1 MKFTQKVSV
10 GSILEI
16 ISADV
21 IALKYTN
28 RGKEKTT
35 KYVKNVQNIRVCFT
49 LGANLIST
57 SENKMVY
64 MQLINSSGEI
74 IESSE
79 NQIIVNDT
87 ATNITTF
94 SSFDYNN
101 TEMEHC
107 FDWQR
112 HSP

>member
-1 MKFTQKVSV
+1 
-10 GSILEI
+10 
-16 ISADV
+16 
-21 IALKYTN
+21 
-28 RGKEKTT
+28 
-35 KYVKNVQNIRVCFT
+35 
-49 LGANLIST
+49 
-57 SENKMVY
+57 MVY

-87 ATNITTF
+87 ATNITTS

-112 HSP
+112 TQPLIKDTYVLNLIIEGRVSKQLKVKLR